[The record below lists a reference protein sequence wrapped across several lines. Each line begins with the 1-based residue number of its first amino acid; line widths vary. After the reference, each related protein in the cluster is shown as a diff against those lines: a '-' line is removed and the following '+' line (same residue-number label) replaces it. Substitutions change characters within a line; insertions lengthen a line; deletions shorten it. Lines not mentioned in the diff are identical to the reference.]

1 MHLSGSSR
9 INWLGRDTAMVFVV
23 RSPNH
28 EVRRLRLV
36 TMSPWGGLA
45 WWPLVG
51 SRLFAFFAA
60 LELFGDL
67 GSYRGLACCSRRWRS
82 LLSVSMTLSRHY
94 TDDVPDRV
102 CRGCTLLRPVSRLP
116 FPRRAHRQCFHCDET
131 VCELCVAAVVRGT
144 DAMHRWVC
152 YGCNEEH
159 DVGVATVPTLREW
172 VLNRVDARLHAVV
185 VLDYNFSFYF
195 RLRVL
200 SGAPLV
206 NERGNVVSPR
216 HSWWA
221 ERLDR
226 VWDSIYS
233 ATGGR
238 VVAAVLGGRGGGRSD
253 RTVTRLCDGPLP
265 WVRWFDVISRAEARL
280 CRDLE
285 TGSPLEVTVVL
296 GPWP

>member
-1 MHLSGSSR
+1 VHLSGSSR

-28 EVRRLRLV
+28 EVSRLRLV

-67 GSYRGLACCSRRWRS
+67 GSYRGLSCCSRRWRS

-116 FPRRAHRQCFHCDET
+116 FPRRAHRQCFHCEGT

-159 DVGVATVPTLREW
+159 GANVATVPTLRQW
-172 VLNRVDARLHAVV
+172 VLTTVDARLHAV
-185 VLDYNFSFYF
+185 DQDHDFSFYF
-195 RLRVL
+195 RLHFL

-206 NERGNVVSPR
+206 NEGGNVVSPR
-216 HSWWA
+216 HTRWA
-221 ERLDR
+221 ERLNR

-238 VVAAVLGGRGGGRSD
+238 VVAAVLGGRGSLLRD
-253 RTVTRLCDGPLP
+253 RCLEVEAELWPLP
-265 WVRWFDVISRAEARL
+265 GVRWFDVISRAEARL
-280 CRDLE
+280 CRDLK